1 MASNKPNEQNNL
13 NEKNQQ
19 NQINKNN
26 LGEQNQKD
34 ENMCTDDDFMNN
46 NETNLE
52 FIEDMDSQYD
62 HPELMKKPLQSTN
75 PGTGTEENIS
85 KKPGPFIITKNYL
98 KKYDNQTKSDKFNN
112 NFEMNNKTITKLIVL
127 NEDNSNNKNINK
139 NKKEKNKTEC
149 NKNGNNYKLTSV
161 DSNLPGY
168 IFERVPNNNVSN
180 DEKLSKEEF
189 DKANMQSKI
198 KDELEN
204 NEGNFFIIQN
214 LSSTCEQTNNIN
226 FI

>member
-1 MASNKPNEQNNL
+1 MASNKPNEHNNL

-34 ENMCTDDDFMNN
+34 NENMCTDDDFMNN

-75 PGTGTEENIS
+75 PETGTEENIS
-85 KKPGPFIITKNYL
+85 KKSGPFFITKNYL
-98 KKYDNQTKSDKFNN
+98 KKCDNQTKSDKFDN
-112 NFEMNNKTITKLIVL
+112 NFEMNNKIITKSIIL
-127 NEDNSNNKNINK
+127 NEDNSNNKD
-139 NKKEKNKTEC
+139 EY
-149 NKNGNNYKLTSV
+149 NKNGNNYKLTSF

-168 IFERVPNNNVSN
+168 TFERVPNNNASN
-180 DEKLSKEEF
+180 DEKLSKAEF
-189 DKANMQSKI
+189 DKANMQSNI

-204 NEGNFFIIQN
+204 NNEGSFFIIQN
-214 LSSTCEQTNNIN
+214 FSSTCEQTNNIN
-226 FI
+226 AI